1 MQLLAVQ
8 GLLLLAICVR
18 AKNSYSDKTEKIAI
32 DTGFFL
38 SSSDLGPA
46 SKIILHGT
54 LVTFN
59 AASGKNFFSLTW
71 NSMGEIPCDHYD
83 IERSNDGVTYK
94 KVGEVKGFSNSSS
107 EETYS
112 FRDNFRPL
120 IARKNDFYYR
130 LRLVDANGQASYSK
144 VLIARMYNT
153 KTLASLSVTPDP
165 TINDILVNV
174 QLKENAFVVMKITDQ
189 QGNQLIRKA
198 ERAENGLMT
207 YRMEGSNQLHAGR
220 YFLEVIVNSNERL
233 TMQLEKS

>member
-8 GLLLLAICVR
+8 VLVLSGLVAT
-18 AKNSYSDKTEKIAI
+18 AKNINADQSEKKSI

-38 SSSDLGPA
+38 NSSDLGPA
-46 SKIILHGT
+46 SKIILRGT

-71 NSMGEIPCDHYD
+71 NSVGEITCDHYD
-83 IERSNDGVTYK
+83 IERSNDGVNYK
-94 KVGEVKGFSNSSS
+94 KVGEVKGLSNPTTD
-107 EETYS
+107 ETYC

-130 LRLVDANGQASYSK
+130 LKLVDASGQISYSK

-165 TINDILVNV
+165 SINDILVNI

-189 QGNQLIRKA
+189 EGNQLIRKA
-198 ERAENGLMT
+198 ERAENGFVT

>member
-1 MQLLAVQ
+1 
-8 GLLLLAICVR
+8 
-18 AKNSYSDKTEKIAI
+18 
-32 DTGFFL
+32 
-38 SSSDLGPA
+38 
-46 SKIILHGT
+46 
-54 LVTFN
+54 
-59 AASGKNFFSLTW
+59 
-71 NSMGEIPCDHYD
+71 MGEIPCDHYD